1 MTYKEEIRDLFT
13 VSEDYH
19 LAHCISGDFAMGRG
33 IAVEFVKR
41 FDMKKKLQARFPDFI
56 YEMRYGA
63 RMGECILVDRV
74 LNLVT
79 KERYFQKPTYC
90 SISQALAAMRDI
102 CIANNIKKVAM
113 PLIGCGLDRLDFD
126 IVRVLIKETFETSD
140 IEILV
145 CKQQ

>member
-1 MTYKEEIRDLFT
+1 MIYKEEVRDLFT
-13 VSEDYH
+13 VSEDYY
-19 LAHCISGDFAMGRG
+19 LAHCISSDFAMGRG

-113 PLIGCGLDRLDFD
+113 PLIGCGLDRLDFN
-126 IVRVLIKETFETSD
+126 IVKILITETFQD
-140 IEILV
+140 LNIEILV
-145 CKQQ
+145 CLKQ